1 MMDRVGRLQYWRNLG
16 CFSLAAIALAA
27 VGLVMGVSWRQADAF
42 LHPRRQLPAETP
54 ADRGLAYRDVAFS
67 ASDGLTLRGWYL
79 PTQNGAAIIVGHGYG
94 AYRRLD
100 QAELLA
106 RHGYGVLTFD
116 WRAHGESDGDLCSL
130 GYYEVRDVEGAL
142 AWLQQQPD
150 VDPQRIGLLG
160 ESMGAVAAIRAA
172 AQMPEIRAVIVVS
185 PYPTIEEGIKNVW
198 RGTGLPEFPFVPLQV
213 LFGRW
218 QTGLDLDDL
227 RPLDDVAAISPRP
240 ILILAGG
247 QDPITGPDAGPR
259 YYAAAGEPKELWF
272 EPDLGHLDFLQ
283 VYPAEYERRVVGFFD
298 TALLNK

>member
-1 MMDRVGRLQYWRNLG
+1 MKKRGARRWQNLG
-16 CFSLAAIALAA
+16 CFSLVVIILAA
-27 VGLVMGVSWRQADAF
+27 VGLAVGVSWTKTDAL

-54 ADRGLAYRDVAFS
+54 ADRGLAYQNVAFP

-79 PTQNGAAIIVGHGYG
+79 PSHNRAAVIVGHGYS

-116 WRAHGESDGDLCSL
+116 WRAHGESDGDLCSF

-142 AWLQQQPD
+142 AWLRQQPD
-150 VDPQRIGLLG
+150 VDPERIGILG
-160 ESMGAVAAIRAA
+160 ESMGAVTAIRAA
-172 AQMPEIRAVIVVS
+172 ARLPEIKAVVAAS
-185 PYPTIEEGIKNVW
+185 PFPTLEEGVRNVW
-198 RGTGLPEFPFVPLQV
+198 RGTGWPAFPFVPLQA

-218 QTGLDLDDL
+218 QTGLDLDDV

-247 QDPITGPDAGPR
+247 QDPITGPDAGQR

-272 EPDLGHLDFLQ
+272 EPELGHLDFLA

-298 TALLNK
+298 AALGR